1 MLLFPLLQMMSPQM
15 VDGRPP
21 VSLQETR
28 LIQLCT
34 ETNKPNE
41 VKKWQAERE
50 KYLLPETK

>member
-1 MLLFPLLQMMSPQM
+1 MLLCPLLQMMSPQM

-41 VKKWQAERE
+41 VKKWQAEQE